1 MTRSR
6 DTASIIPTVD
16 AKGDLLVG
24 TADNTIDN
32 LSPGTNGQ
40 VLTANSATATGL
52 AWSTPE
58 STGNFIING
67 AFDIWQRGDG
77 PLPTAINN
85 GTGYTADRWQ
95 LYRQGYASGVT
106 VSKIA
111 SDLTG
116 FSNHARV
123 QRESGNTST
132 SGITFANYY
141 EDKYCIA
148 LAGKP
153 VTLSFWIRKGSG
165 YSGADVQA
173 QVYGGT
179 STVTRRPSGF
189 ANSYIAAGI
198 GVTPDNTWQR
208 FSVSGTIATTTTQWS
223 VEFTWGSSGTAG
235 TNDYIEIAGVQL
247 EEGTVA
253 TPFRRNAPSIQAEL
267 AACQRYYVRCTGDQV
282 LAPGFVRIPTMLTSV
297 FSLPVEMRTTPTI
310 ETNTS
315 NAVNFAAAEAG
326 AQDFTNLLI
335 SKTAGSNSGT
345 RAIGIN
351 ATNPSISM
359 IDGRGGVLRLQGSTA
374 FVGFIAEL

>member
-1 MTRSR
+1 MQWFNSSTGKSYLYFSNAWIEI
-6 DTASIIPTVD
+6 DSN
-16 AKGDLLVG
+16 G
-24 TADNTIDN
+24 TA
-32 LSPGTNGQ
+32 
-40 VLTANSATATGL
+40 TA
-52 AWSTPE
+52 

-95 LYRQGYASGVT
+95 LFRQGYASGVT

-123 QRESGNTST
+123 QRESGDTLTSN
-132 SGITFANYY
+132 ITFTNYY

-173 QVYGGT
+173 RVYGGT

-189 ANSYIAAGI
+189 ANPYTAAGI

-208 FSVSGTIATTTTQWS
+208 FSVSGTIRTTTTQWS
-223 VEFTWGSSGTAG
+223 VEFTWGPSGTAG
-235 TNDYIEIAGVQL
+235 TNDYIEITGVQL
-247 EEGTVA
+247 EAGTVA
-253 TPFRRNAPSIQAEL
+253 TPFKRNAPNIQAEL
-267 AACQRYYVRCTGDQV
+267 AACQRYFWRANLANGVGFTGFSD
-282 LAPGFVRIPTMLTSV
+282 TTTSFIAFAQLPVPMRTQPV
-297 FSLPVEMRTTPTI
+297 FSTNGSI
-310 ETNTS
+310 EVRRPGVTS
-315 NAVNFAAAEAG
+315 SLVTVNP
-326 AQDFTNLLI
+326 
-335 SKTAGSNSGT
+335 SGT
-345 RAIGIN
+345 AAQVDLARLV
-351 ATNPSISM
+351 ATTASTQVQGQPGALTWSSGTPSIDFS
-359 IDGRGGVLRLQGSTA
+359 
-374 FVGFIAEL
+374 AEL